1 MIHKEKPKGF
11 VPLFKEQSNEE
22 QFRFENDN
30 WIRTN
35 ETTIMAMW
43 YQWGKREDQS
53 KYEDEDGFTV
63 YGFINK
69 EQ

>member
-1 MIHKEKPKGF
+1 MRKEKPEGF

-35 ETTIMAMW
+35 ETTLSAMW
-43 YQWGKREDQS
+43 FQWGKREDQA
-53 KYEDEDGFTV
+53 KYEDEDKFVV
-63 YGFINK
+63 YGYIKK
-69 EQ
+69 EE

>member
-11 VPLFKEQSNEE
+11 VPLFKEKSNEE
-22 QFRFENDN
+22 QFMFKNDE
-30 WIRTN
+30 WVRTN
-35 ETTIMAMW
+35 ETNISGMW
-43 YQWGKREDQS
+43 FQWGKREDQS
-53 KYEDEDGFTV
+53 KYKDEDGFTV